1 MRTIELRDKDVL
13 MIDQTLLPNK
23 LKVIRCRSAEEVA
36 RAIEGMKIR
45 GAPALAAAAA
55 MGLAVT
61 ALRSRAKD
69 KAALMKELE
78 SAAKRI
84 GKTRPTAVNLFVGL
98 ERAISAARNAQG
110 LEAARKAV
118 ASEAQRVAEEDIEVN
133 RAIGRNGAK
142 LLKSGDT
149 VMTHCNAGSL
159 ATVDYG
165 TAEGVFRAAW
175 ESGKKIKVIAKE
187 TRPLLQGARLTAWEL
202 KRDGIPVKV
211 IVDSAAGYL
220 ISRGDIDAVVVGA
233 DRIVANGDT
242 ANKIGTYPLALVAK
256 EHGVPFYVAAPLSTI
271 DMKIK
276 SGEDIPIEFRDQEE
290 VAVWGAKRYVPKG
303 VEVLN
308 PAFDVTPARLITAII
323 TEKGVVKP
331 DNLKSFFHELKN

>member
-1 MRTIELRDKDVL
+1 MRTIELRGKDVL
-13 MIDQTLLPNK
+13 MIDQTLLPNE

-61 ALRSRAKD
+61 ALRSRARD
-69 KAALMKELE
+69 KASLMEELE
-78 SAAKRI
+78 RASERI
-84 GKTRPTAVNLFVGL
+84 AKTRPTAVNLFVGL
-98 ERAISAARNAQG
+98 ERAMSAASDAKDVG
-110 LEAARKAV
+110 AAKKSV
-118 ASEAQRVAEEDIEVN
+118 ASEAQRAAEEDIEVN

-142 LLKSGDT
+142 LLKNGDT

-175 ESGKKIKVIAKE
+175 EAGKKIKVIARE

-211 IVDSAAGYL
+211 IVDSAAGHL
-220 ISRGDIDAVVVGA
+220 MAHGQIDVVVVGA

-271 DMKIK
+271 DMKTK
-276 SGEDIPIEFRDQEE
+276 SGKEIPIEFRDQEE
-290 VAVWGAKRYVPKG
+290 VAVWGTKRYVPKG

-308 PAFDVTPARLITAII
+308 PAFDVTPAKLITAII

-331 DNLKSFFHELKN
+331 NDLKSLFVKRKN